1 MHLLARHSKSSR
13 SRPRRNCSNPRC
25 LARRTG
31 CAMPE
36 SYRRPAAGLPRPFG
50 NSSQNREA
58 PAHWPAAPDDAPPI
72 RPAPRRSG
80 QRDPRSIKSKGE
92 SCTPTR
98 IPNPPQDKRFFGFS
112 MTRGIVLN
120 GLVDV
125 GHADRHGFGPA
136 DAAVGGLVLGEAG
149 GGKSNQRAGNE
160 KRKTAHVNLRGLK
173 SASQDRE

>member
-80 QRDPRSIKSKGE
+80 RRDPRSIKSKGE

-112 MTRGIVLN
+112 MTQGIVTIF
-120 GLVDV
+120 
-125 GHADRHGFGPA
+125 HYPA
-136 DAAVGGLVLGEAG
+136 PQQASLELTWILFALLLAG
-149 GGKSNQRAGNE
+149 IKLLRKILAEE
-160 KRKTAHVNLRGLK
+160 KQPRYLIAR
-173 SASQDRE
+173 